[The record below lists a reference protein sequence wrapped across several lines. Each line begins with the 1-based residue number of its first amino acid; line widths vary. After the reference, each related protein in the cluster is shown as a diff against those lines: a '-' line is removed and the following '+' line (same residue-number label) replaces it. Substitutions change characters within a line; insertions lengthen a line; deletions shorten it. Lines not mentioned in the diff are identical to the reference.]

1 MSKTIK
7 DFFIMASGEILSEWL
22 PEDWPVWKDE
32 ELNKWLEQHACEP
45 YEGWSGE
52 ELWEQIDSVAHS
64 LMGIHNDATGNERLL
79 LLTQWRT
86 LRYHK
91 QRWEKAEAE
100 NERLRE
106 DCKFLLSFA
115 PEEVP
120 PKLFPMSYH
129 TLTYKGDLKL
139 QERIDGIK
147 EALEVNN
154 DEEK

>member
-1 MSKTIK
+1 M
-7 DFFIMASGEILSEWL
+7 
-22 PEDWPVWKDE
+22 
-32 ELNKWLEQHACEP
+32 
-45 YEGWSGE
+45 
-52 ELWEQIDSVAHS
+52 QIDSVAHS
-64 LMGIHNDATGNERLL
+64 LMGIHNDAT
-79 LLTQWRT
+79 
-86 LRYHK
+86 
-91 QRWEKAEAE
+91 AE

-147 EALEVNN
+147 EALKENN
-154 DEEK
+154 DE